1 MREFLIFALLLWIP
15 PILIVLK
22 NVLWNLA
29 YWHKSEYRI
38 ENLYNYLRW
47 EYSHANRILFVQLIK
62 FILLGLVSAI
72 FVSPLISLV
81 AALLVYC
88 IWVFELFAFIQR
100 VLYKN
105 LIGYRVLDVRP
116 LAICGILIVFLL
128 ILFWFVSYPFLI
140 LERAVSSS
148 GATLLTLT
156 ASSPLYL
163 LDVFLFI
170 GISIGI
176 LLFLDLASSLITG
189 LLVIISGFFTSLYNQ
204 IALVFFKEK
213 LKATKKN
220 PNIILLVGN
229 WEITVLE
236 ELLKISTAKL
246 SEASFFELRNNN
258 WHAVLRNL
266 ANINSTVVV
275 KILSNSL
282 SGNILRIISEI
293 DPVILIYGKNRDF
306 EKISSRLKPTT
317 EVVLLNP
324 EIPVKHLFEKLFNSV
339 VTISDKKEDS
349 TVYANIKLAKGKKAE
364 LTYKENDS
372 NEKKFLLNTSREYI
386 EDEVAAV
393 IYLLFNFFKLS
404 YKEASSILTELNMEV
419 LEWNLIEGDGNTR
432 ILYPYKNFASIKN
445 LKAGVNYAI
454 NFLTFNR
461 VILVTDGFL
470 WLGKDKRKEYLKL
483 KEFLDNKI
491 DFLLTTESLL
501 INKKSGVESFKS
513 VMLNDLNDVVFWI
526 RENSQKGDLII
537 LEGPETKTA
546 AELLSSAL
554 IKS

>member
-29 YWHKSEYRI
+29 YWHKSEYRM

-47 EYSHANRILFVQLIK
+47 DYNHANRLWFVQLIK
-62 FILLGLVSAI
+62 FILFGLVSAI
-72 FVSPLISLV
+72 FVSPLVSLV
-81 AALLVYC
+81 AALLVYF
-88 IWVFELFAFIQR
+88 IWVFELFAFFQR

-105 LIGYRVLDVRP
+105 LISFRVLDARP
-116 LAICGILIVFLL
+116 LAVSGILIVFLL
-128 ILFWFVSYPFLI
+128 ILFWFISYPFLI
-140 LERAVSSS
+140 LERTVSSS
-148 GATLLTLT
+148 EATLLTLT

-204 IALVFFKEK
+204 IALVFFEEK

-258 WHAVLRNL
+258 WHTVLRNV
-266 ANINSTVVV
+266 ANTNGTVVI

-372 NEKKFLLNTSREYI
+372 NEKKFLLNTSREYLEEEI
-386 EDEVAAV
+386 AAV
-393 IYLLFNFFKLS
+393 IYLMLNFFKLS
-404 YKEASSILTELNMEV
+404 YKETSSVLTELNLEV
-419 LEWNLIEGDGNTR
+419 LDWSLIEGDSNTR

>member
-29 YWHKSEYRI
+29 YWHKSEYRM

-47 EYSHANRILFVQLIK
+47 DYNHANRLWFVQLIK
-62 FILLGLVSAI
+62 FILFGLVSAI
-72 FVSPLISLV
+72 FVSPLVSLV
-81 AALLVYC
+81 AALLVYF
-88 IWVFELFAFIQR
+88 IWVFELFAFFQR

-105 LIGYRVLDVRP
+105 LISFRVLDARP
-116 LAICGILIVFLL
+116 LAVSGILIVFLL
-128 ILFWFVSYPFLI
+128 ILFWFISYPFLI
-140 LERAVSSS
+140 LERTVSSS
-148 GATLLTLT
+148 EATLLTLT

-163 LDVFLFI
+163 LDIFLFI

-176 LLFLDLASSLITG
+176 LLFLDLASSIITG
-189 LLVIISGFFTSLYNQ
+189 LLVIISGGFTSLYNQ
-204 IALVFFKEK
+204 IALVFFEEK

-258 WHAVLRNL
+258 WHTVLRNV
-266 ANINSTVVV
+266 ANTNGTVVI